1 MTVQT
6 RPPALLPGIPVAGLH
21 AAPPPHQLLERGT
34 LLLSNATPGTTV
46 GLEDHQRFWGPLPAA
61 QLADLIAAA
70 ERTALAGAGGAGFP
84 TARKLQSMVGT
95 RTGPVIVNGSEGESA
110 SGKDTVLLT
119 HVPHLVLD
127 AAVMTARALDTR
139 SVVVRIPAARSAV
152 IDAVR
157 AAIDERD
164 DRGIRVSVS
173 PGEDTFIAG
182 EASAVISSLQ
192 GGAAAPA
199 TLGKPPTMRSGLRSR
214 PVLLSNVET
223 FARLAVAV
231 RGHWDSSSL
240 LTVSGA
246 VTESGVLEVAASTA
260 LGHILQ
266 RAGSD
271 LDLAALITGGW
282 HGTWLPVTPTTL
294 STPANRDALGG
305 IGGHWGAGAL
315 IAIPKDP
322 IAPWRS
328 CTPSPAIWWA
338 KVPGNAHPA
347 SWASTPP
354 RQDLLIGAPV
364 TDRVQGRGL
373 CAHPTAS
380 IAAMRSGQTLLAEEL
395 AKHAAEP
402 VWSTRTGSIDMS
414 TIQIDWRCCRGCG
427 VCSAALEGVITLDE
441 WGFPI
446 LSSHDLLTN
455 STVRPA

>member
-1 MTVQT
+1 
-6 RPPALLPGIPVAGLH
+6 
-21 AAPPPHQLLERGT
+21 
-34 LLLSNATPGTTV
+34 
-46 GLEDHQRFWGPLPAA
+46 
-61 QLADLIAAA
+61 
-70 ERTALAGAGGAGFP
+70 
-84 TARKLQSMVGT
+84 MVST

-152 IDAVR
+152 IDVVR

-192 GGAAAPA
+192 GGAAGARHA
-199 TLGKPPTMRSGLRSR
+199 RQTPTMRSGLRSR

-246 VTESGVLEVAASTA
+246 VTESGVRRWLRPQPWDTSFNARARPRSRRPDHRRLARHMAS
-260 LGHILQ
+260 
-266 RAGSD
+266 RN
-271 LDLAALITGGW
+271 
-282 HGTWLPVTPTTL
+282 PTTL

-305 IGGHWGAGAL
+305 IGGPLGRRSADRHSEGSV
-315 IAIPKDP
+315 PVE
-322 IAPWRS
+322 S

-347 SWASTPP
+347 SWP
-354 RQDLLIGAPV
+354 RRRSAGP
-364 TDRVQGRGL
+364 TDRCTGL
-373 CAHPTAS
+373 RTGFGSGP
-380 IAAMRSGQTLLAEEL
+380 RSSDGIDRSDAVLDRPYWPKNWPNMQP
-395 AKHAAEP
+395 P
-402 VWSTRTGSIDMS
+402 VWSARTGVLTWHDSDRPGAAAAA
-414 TIQIDWRCCRGCG
+414 T
-427 VCSAALEGVITLDE
+427 VSARRRWKA
-441 WGFPI
+441 
-446 LSSHDLLTN
+446 
-455 STVRPA
+455 

>member
-1 MTVQT
+1 VTVQT

-46 GLEDHQRFWGPLPAA
+46 GLDDHQRFWGPLPAA

-95 RTGPVIVNGSEGESA
+95 RTGPVMVNGSEGESA

-152 IDAVR
+152 IDVVR

-164 DRGIRVSVS
+164 DRGIRVTVS

-192 GGAAAPA
+192 GGAAAPTA
-199 TLGKPPTMRSGLRSR
+199 LGKPPTIRSGLRSR

-266 RAGSD
+266 RTGAD
-271 LDLAALITGGW
+271 FDLAALITGGW
-282 HGTWLPVTPTTL
+282 HGTWLPANSTTL
-294 STPANRDALGG
+294 SASANRDALGS

-315 IAIPKDP
+315 IAIPKVP
-322 IAPWRS
+322 CPVEVLHAITGYLVAEGARQCAP
-328 CTPSPAIWWA
+328 CILGLDAA
-338 KVPGNAHPA
+338 Q
-347 SWASTPP
+347 
-354 RQDLLIGAPV
+354 QDLLTGAPV
-364 TDRVQGRGL
+364 MDRVQGRGL

-380 IAAMRSGQTLLAEEL
+380 IAAMRSGQVLLAEEL
-395 AKHAAEP
+395 AKHAAG
-402 VWSTRTGSIDMS
+402 R
-414 TIQIDWRCCRGCG
+414 CG
-427 VCSAALEGVITLDE
+427 VREQGALT
-441 WGFPI
+441 
-446 LSSHDLLTN
+446 
-455 STVRPA
+455 

>member
-152 IDAVR
+152 IDVVR

-223 FARLAVAV
+223 FA
-231 RGHWDSSSL
+231 
-240 LTVSGA
+240 
-246 VTESGVLEVAASTA
+246 
-260 LGHILQ
+260 
-266 RAGSD
+266 
-271 LDLAALITGGW
+271 
-282 HGTWLPVTPTTL
+282 
-294 STPANRDALGG
+294 
-305 IGGHWGAGAL
+305 
-315 IAIPKDP
+315 
-322 IAPWRS
+322 
-328 CTPSPAIWWA
+328 
-338 KVPGNAHPA
+338 
-347 SWASTPP
+347 
-354 RQDLLIGAPV
+354 
-364 TDRVQGRGL
+364 
-373 CAHPTAS
+373 
-380 IAAMRSGQTLLAEEL
+380 
-395 AKHAAEP
+395 
-402 VWSTRTGSIDMS
+402 
-414 TIQIDWRCCRGCG
+414 
-427 VCSAALEGVITLDE
+427 
-441 WGFPI
+441 
-446 LSSHDLLTN
+446 
-455 STVRPA
+455 

>member
-95 RTGPVIVNGSEGESA
+95 RTGPVIVNGYEGESA

-152 IDAVR
+152 IDVVR

-322 IAPWRS
+322 CPVEVLHAITGYLVGEGARQCAP
-328 CTPSPAIWWA
+328 CILGLDAA
-338 KVPGNAHPA
+338 
-347 SWASTPP
+347 

-380 IAAMRSGQTLLAEEL
+380 IAAMRSGQALLAEEL
-395 AKHAAEP
+395 AKHAA
-402 VWSTRTGSIDMS
+402 G
-414 TIQIDWRCCRGCG
+414 RCGAREQG
-427 VCSAALEGVITLDE
+427 V
-441 WGFPI
+441 
-446 LSSHDLLTN
+446 LT
-455 STVRPA
+455 